1 MPLGV
6 NLGKNKSSTDAAAD
20 YVAGVRTL
28 GPLADY
34 LVVNVSSP
42 NTPGLRDLQG
52 KAELRDLLSKVGAPP
67 PPQPAQITA
76 PALDA
81 SHLLAASALLQPVDL
96 PEHREEWDWLSHVA
110 GRTTKMSLSAAAVGC
125 TRALYPSKGLRS
137 SGALPSTCSCKR
149 TASRHTPSGIA
160 GVLPAVCSRPC
171 VKGAFPVFGAV

>member
-6 NLGKNKSSTDAAAD
+6 NLGKNKSSADAAAD

-52 KAELRDLLSKVGAPP
+52 KAELRDLLSKVGAA
-67 PPQPAQITA
+67 PQPAQITA
-76 PALDA
+76 PALDT

-96 PEHREEWDWLSHVA
+96 PKH
-110 GRTTKMSLSAAAVGC
+110 
-125 TRALYPSKGLRS
+125 
-137 SGALPSTCSCKR
+137 
-149 TASRHTPSGIA
+149 
-160 GVLPAVCSRPC
+160 
-171 VKGAFPVFGAV
+171 

>member
-52 KAELRDLLSKVGAPP
+52 KAELRDLLNKVGASS
-67 PPQPAQITA
+67 QPAQTTA
-76 PALDA
+76 LEP
-81 SHLLAASALLQPVDL
+81 SHLLAASAMLQPVDL
-96 PEHREEWDWLSHVA
+96 PEHREEWGWLSHGM
-110 GRTTKMSLSAAAVGC
+110 GRTTEVSLSAAAMGC
-125 TRALYPSKGLRS
+125 TRALCTSKGLQDQ
-137 SGALPSTCSCKR
+137 
-149 TASRHTPSGIA
+149 
-160 GVLPAVCSRPC
+160 
-171 VKGAFPVFGAV
+171 